1 MVHPSSGGQ
10 PPAVEAPTS
19 PVELTMR
26 RIGSDVIT
34 LPGVDARAQAPA
46 LELRPIQPRFRSRH
60 T

>member
-1 MVHPSSGGQ
+1 
-10 PPAVEAPTS
+10 
-19 PVELTMR
+19 MR
-26 RIGSDVIT
+26 RIGADVIT